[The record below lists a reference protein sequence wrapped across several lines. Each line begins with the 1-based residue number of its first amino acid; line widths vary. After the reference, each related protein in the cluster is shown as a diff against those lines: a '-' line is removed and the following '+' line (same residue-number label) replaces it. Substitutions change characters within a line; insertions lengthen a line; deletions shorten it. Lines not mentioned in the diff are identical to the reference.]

1 MNEKEFQRKTRMQ
14 KASRNS
20 LGTVVGSWSR
30 GGVRVEEC
38 MGDKEGEQFDLEGK
52 DKELKDH

>member
-1 MNEKEFQRKTRMQ
+1 MQ